1 MIKLDKI
8 TNTTIPNENTWFR
21 LIQGPTFI
29 VRLEKIVD
37 NNTT

>member
-1 MIKLDKI
+1 MIKLDII
-8 TNTTIPNENTWFR
+8 TDITIPNGNTWFR

-29 VRLEKIVD
+29 VRLEKNVD